1 MSNPHDSGLPDHLA
15 EVAETVRRFGPEPSP
30 LQLDSIKRRVL
41 MSSARSNSRKGTS
54 MKTKLVTLL
63 LAAGLAVTGG
73 TAGVIAAGD
82 GPEKKNAAKSEYK
95 DGKCNSGNGNGS
107 DEISFVEGA
116 HCFGGDPGNSF
127 KAGNKGGDEQPTS
140 GGVDNPGGNNVP

>member
-1 MSNPHDSGLPDHLA
+1 MSDSNNSGLPDHLT

-41 MSSARSNSRKGTS
+41 MSSARTNPRKGPT
-54 MKTKLVTLL
+54 MKTKLLTLL
-63 LAAGLAVTGG
+63 LAGGLAVTGG

-116 HCFGGDPGNSF
+116 HCYGGDPGNSYN
-127 KAGNKGGDEQPTS
+127 AGNKGGDEQPTS